1 MSLIKRILEGDIRA
15 ASRLMRDIDDRMPSA
30 LESMKELYSKTGRAY
45 IIGITGPPG
54 SGKSTIV
61 DKMVDIFRKEGKTV
75 GIIAVDPTSPFTGGA
90 ILGDRIRMQR
100 HATDEGVF
108 IRSLATRG
116 CLGGLTRSTQDIINV
131 MDAMGKDIILVETV
145 GVGQD
150 EVEIVNTAHT
160 SIVILVPGLGDE
172 IQAIKAG
179 IIEIGDLFVINKCD
193 REGTDKMERDLRM
206 VLEMGRRREDG
217 WEPPIF
223 RTEAILGKGIF
234 ELVYGIYRHKQV
246 LEQKEVFEKKLR
258 ERIKTTFLEILESE
272 LVAHFIKKMEKEGQW
287 DKIIDDL
294 MNRRIDPY
302 SLAEK
307 VIGEELIKDHCKMK
321 NEK

>member
-1 MSLIKRILEGDIRA
+1 MDSPLAKRILEGDIRA
-15 ASRLMRDIDDRMPSA
+15 ASRLMRDIDDRIPSA
-30 LESMKELYSKTGRAY
+30 LSELKELYPKTGHAY

-61 DKMVDIFRKEGKTV
+61 DKMVDIFRKEGRSV
-75 GIIAVDPTSPFTGGA
+75 GIVAVDPTSPFTGGA

-116 CLGGLTRSTQDIINV
+116 CLGGLSRSTHDIINV

-160 SIVILVPGLGDE
+160 SVVVLVPGLGDD

-179 IIEIGDLFVINKCD
+179 IIEIGDLFVINKCE
-193 REGTDKMERDLRM
+193 REGADKMERDLRM
-206 VLEMGRRREDG
+206 VLEMGRKREDN
-217 WEPPIF
+217 WDPLIF
-223 RTEAILGKGIF
+223 KTEAILGKGIF
-234 ELVYGIYRHKQV
+234 ELVYGIYRHRQS
-246 LEQKEVFEKKLR
+246 LEQGKGLEKKLR
-258 ERIKTTFLEILESE
+258 ERAKTTFLDILESE
-272 LVAHFIKKMEKEGQW
+272 VMTRFIEKMEKEGQW
-287 DKIIDDL
+287 EMTIEDL
-294 MNRRIDPY
+294 MNRRTDPY
-302 SLAEK
+302 SVAER
-307 VIGEELIKDHCKMK
+307 IMTEELK
-321 NEK
+321 EG

>member
-1 MSLIKRILEGDIRA
+1 MSLAKRILQGDIRA
-15 ASRLMRDIDDRMPSA
+15 ASRLMRDIDDRVPSA
-30 LESMKELYSKTGRAY
+30 LESLKELYPNTGRAY

-54 SGKSTIV
+54 SGKSTLV
-61 DKMVDIFRKEGKTV
+61 DKMIDILRKDGKSV
-75 GIIAVDPTSPFTGGA
+75 GIVAVDPTSPFSGGA

-150 EVEIVNTAHT
+150 EVEVVNTAHT
-160 SIVILVPGLGDE
+160 SIVVLVPGLGDD

-179 IIEIGDLFVINKCD
+179 IIEIGDLFVINKSD
-193 REGTDKMERDLRM
+193 REGADKMERDLRM
-206 VLEMGRRREDG
+206 VLEMGSRRGNG
-217 WEPPIF
+217 WEPLIYK
-223 RTEAILGKGIF
+223 TEAISGKGVF
-234 ELVYGIYRHKQV
+234 ELVYGIYRHKQA
-246 LEQKEVFEKKLR
+246 LEQSQGWEKKLR
-258 ERIKTTFLEILESE
+258 ERTKTTFLEILGTEVMS
-272 LVAHFIKKMEKEGQW
+272 HFIEKMEKEGEW

-294 MNRRIDPY
+294 KNRRTDPY
-302 SLAEK
+302 SMAER
-307 VIGEELIKDHCKMK
+307 VMADELRHHGKL
-321 NEK
+321 

>member
-1 MSLIKRILEGDIRA
+1 MSLAKRILQGDIRA
-15 ASRLMRDIDDRMPSA
+15 ASRLMRDIDDRVPSA
-30 LESMKELYSKTGRAY
+30 LETLKELYPNTGRAY

-54 SGKSTIV
+54 SGKSTLV
-61 DKMVDIFRKEGKTV
+61 DKMIDILRKDGKSV
-75 GIIAVDPTSPFTGGA
+75 GIVAVDPTSPFSGGA

-150 EVEIVNTAHT
+150 EVEVVNAAHT
-160 SIVILVPGLGDE
+160 SIVVLVPGLGDD

-179 IIEIGDLFVINKCD
+179 IIEIGDLFVINKSD
-193 REGTDKMERDLRM
+193 REGADKTERDLRM
-206 VLEMGRRREDG
+206 VLEMGRRRGNG
-217 WEPPIF
+217 WEPLIYK
-223 RTEAILGKGIF
+223 TEAISGKGVF
-234 ELVYGIYRHKQV
+234 ELVYGIYRHKQA
-246 LEQKEVFEKKLR
+246 LEQSQGWEKKLR
-258 ERIKTTFLEILESE
+258 ERTKTTFLEILGTEVMS
-272 LVAHFIKKMEKEGQW
+272 HFIEKMEKEGEW

-294 MNRRIDPY
+294 KNRRTDPY
-302 SLAEK
+302 SIAER
-307 VIGEELIKDHCKMK
+307 VMADELRHHGKL
-321 NEK
+321 

>member
-1 MSLIKRILEGDIRA
+1 MSIAKRILEGDIRA

-30 LESMKELYSKTGRAY
+30 LDPLKELYPKTGRAY

-61 DKMVDIFRKEGKTV
+61 DKMVDIFRKEGKSV
-75 GIIAVDPTSPFTGGA
+75 GIVAVDPTSPFTGGA

-131 MDAMGKDIILVETV
+131 MDAMAKDVILVETV

-160 SIVILVPGLGDE
+160 SIVILVPGLGDD

-179 IIEIGDLFVINKCD
+179 IIEIGDIFVINKCD
-193 REGTDKMERDLRM
+193 REGADKIERDLRM
-206 VLEMGRRREDG
+206 VLEMGRKRDDG
-217 WEPPIF
+217 WDPLIF
-223 RTEAILGKGIF
+223 KTEAILGKGIF
-234 ELVYGIYRHKQV
+234 ELVYGVYRHKQA
-246 LEQKEVFEKKLR
+246 LEKNKALEKKLR
-258 ERIKTTFLEILESE
+258 ERTKTTFLEILESE
-272 LVAHFIKKMEKEGQW
+272 VMAHFMEKMEKEGGW

-294 MNRRIDPY
+294 MHRRTDPY
-302 SLAEK
+302 SVAEK
-307 VIGEELIKDHCKMK
+307 VMAEEIKKH
-321 NEK
+321 

>member
-1 MSLIKRILEGDIRA
+1 MSLAKRILQGDIRA
-15 ASRLMRDIDDRMPSA
+15 ASRLMRDIDDRVPSA
-30 LESMKELYSKTGRAY
+30 LESLKELYPNTGRAY

-54 SGKSTIV
+54 SGKSTLV
-61 DKMVDIFRKEGKTV
+61 DKMIDILRKDGKSV
-75 GIIAVDPTSPFTGGA
+75 GIVAVDPTSPFSGGA

-150 EVEIVNTAHT
+150 EVEVVNAAHT
-160 SIVILVPGLGDE
+160 SIVVLVPGLGDD

-179 IIEIGDLFVINKCD
+179 IIEIGDLFVINKSD
-193 REGTDKMERDLRM
+193 REGADKMERDLRM
-206 VLEMGRRREDG
+206 VLDMGRRRGNG
-217 WEPPIF
+217 WEPLIYK
-223 RTEAILGKGIF
+223 TEAISGKGVF
-234 ELVYGIYRHKQV
+234 ELVYGIYRHKQA
-246 LEQKEVFEKKLR
+246 LEQSQGWEKKLR
-258 ERIKTTFLEILESE
+258 ERTKTTFLEILGTEVMS
-272 LVAHFIKKMEKEGQW
+272 HFVEKMEKEGEW

-294 MNRRIDPY
+294 MNRRTDPY
-302 SLAEK
+302 SMAER
-307 VIGEELIKDHCKMK
+307 VMADELRHHGKL
-321 NEK
+321 